1 MRMPRTREEIWK
13 EARRRE
19 PNDHLDRALKTIKD
33 IRKELENASTK
44 QDRIPKGPKQSD
56 SD

>member
-1 MRMPRTREEIWK
+1 MPKTREKIWQK
-13 EARRRE
+13 ARESE

-33 IRKELENASTK
+33 IRKELEDASTK
-44 QDRIPKGPKQSD
+44 QDRVSKGSKQSD